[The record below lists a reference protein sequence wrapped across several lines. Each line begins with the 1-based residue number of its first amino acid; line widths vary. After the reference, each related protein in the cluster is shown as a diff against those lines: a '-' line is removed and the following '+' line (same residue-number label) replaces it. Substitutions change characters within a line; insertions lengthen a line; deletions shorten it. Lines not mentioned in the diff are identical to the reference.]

1 MSQDSRNLNVTEE
14 FIEKG
19 IKPVLRLF
27 LKKEFQPASADVL
40 KFWERSKNIW
50 CELYPLAMIVLAA
63 PATQVS
69 VERLFSSMR
78 FIFSTLRGNLK
89 NDILDAILVVRSN
102 YEIIHN
108 LRTLSNSRKKT
119 KKILSRALQ
128 TTSTSTSDTNS
139 EFV

>member
-1 MSQDSRNLNVTEE
+1 M
-14 FIEKG
+14 
-19 IKPVLRLF
+19 LRLF